1 MADDLEIR
9 SGLILPGAELFF
21 SASRSGGPGGQHA
34 NKTSSRVTLTW
45 DLLGSVALTDAQK
58 QRLKS
63 RIGSRLTQD
72 GVLQIHVE
80 EFRSQIRN
88 KELARE
94 RLREVIIN
102 GLRVDKRRV
111 PTRAGKNARKRRMDG
126 KKARGAVKK
135 LRRKPSGD

>member
-34 NKTSSRVTLTW
+34 NKTSSRVTLSW
-45 DLLGSVALTDAQK
+45 DLLGSIALTDAQK
-58 QRLKS
+58 HRLKS

>member
-135 LRRKPSGD
+135 LRRKPSDD